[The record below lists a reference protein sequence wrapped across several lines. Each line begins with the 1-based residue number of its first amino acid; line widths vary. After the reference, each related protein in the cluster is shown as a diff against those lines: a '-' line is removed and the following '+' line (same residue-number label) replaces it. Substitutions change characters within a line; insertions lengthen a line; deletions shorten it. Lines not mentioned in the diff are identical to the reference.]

1 MDNAENHQDNS
12 HFYFCILEKK
22 LNTSLLFKDY
32 IIYLQEYA
40 EEQQPRISTRMIVDF
55 TLQGVKMCVRRMA
68 VLELVHAK
76 IICFVLVLAV
86 IAFLNLIVVLLW
98 ETDVEPLVGKM
109 DVTAQL
115 RVVLVIICAA
125 VMGAEQE
132 MYNKLCFHWLFCF
145 AFFVFFQS
153 FYTQLFIANTP
164 RYHTRKS

>member
-1 MDNAENHQDNS
+1 MLENSEGTMENPENHKDYT

-40 EEQQPRISTRMIVDF
+40 EEQQPRISIRMIVDL
-55 TLQGVKMCVRRMA
+55 TLQGVKMCVRGMA

-76 IICFVLVLAV
+76 IICFVLVLAA
-86 IAFLNLIVVLLW
+86 IAFLKLIVVLLW

-115 RVVLVIICAA
+115 RVVLVIVCAA

-132 MYNKLCFHWLFCF
+132 VYNKLCFHWLI
-145 AFFVFFQS
+145 
-153 FYTQLFIANTP
+153 LF
-164 RYHTRKS
+164 